1 MSTLL
6 LTLLINGQII
16 SQSINYQTIEA
27 CENAKNEFKSAYT
40 LNAQDGYQM
49 FNKDVANVS
58 IVSSICT
65 DLNSGSVF

>member
-27 CENAKNEFKSAYT
+27 CENSKTEFSLAYIA
-40 LNAQDGYQM
+40 NSKDGYQM
-49 FNKDVANVS
+49 YQNANVTIIS
-58 IVSSICT
+58 NICT
-65 DLNSGSVF
+65 NLNSGSVF